1 MFLLN
6 FYRPCEIILSYE
18 AFEILVP
25 GKGGGIPIM
34 THTGMFRPKGILS
47 LSKWYTKRQ
56 GVGPRGEPSGIKRY
70 GVPRPGPSVVHMLQA
85 DYFFIFF
92 HS

>member
-25 GKGGGIPIM
+25 GKGGGGNPYND
-34 THTGMFRPKGILS
+34 P
-47 LSKWYTKRQ
+47 
-56 GVGPRGEPSGIKRY
+56 Y
-70 GVPRPGPSVVHMLQA
+70 GDVSP
-85 DYFFIFF
+85 
-92 HS
+92 